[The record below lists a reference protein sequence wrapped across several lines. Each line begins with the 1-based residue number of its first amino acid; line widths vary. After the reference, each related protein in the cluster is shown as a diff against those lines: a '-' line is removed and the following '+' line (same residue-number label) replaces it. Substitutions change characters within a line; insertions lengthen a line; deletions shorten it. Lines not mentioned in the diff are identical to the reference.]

1 MGCGVSDLSLSE
13 ITCIVHGFIFAYEQQ
28 ATQNVNN
35 DALFFQKLPYV
46 LNRKFAWNLAS
57 CLHTRS
63 SVCAFQG
70 RAVEG
75 QGSISVPFSLVQISY
90 ISPERVPV

>member
-13 ITCIVHGFIFAYEQQ
+13 ITCIVHGFIFAYKQQ
-28 ATQNVNN
+28 VTQNVNN
-35 DALFFQKLPYV
+35 DAPSFQKLPYV
-46 LNRKFAWNLAS
+46 LDRKFAWYLAS

-63 SVCAFQG
+63 SACAFQG

-75 QGSISVPFSLVQISY
+75 QGSILIPFPLMQINY
-90 ISPERVPV
+90 ISPERISV